1 MRADNSRHLTTAA
14 RQRAEQTRARAV
26 RALRRLDETGKSI
39 TFEAVAAEAGVSR
52 SWLYSQQ
59 DIRAEIQALRTRR
72 QPSPAAPLTPQ
83 RQRATE
89 ASLLRRLEATSQRM
103 PNPEEDNRQ
112 LRQALAEAL
121 GSARTAQTTGKAPRR
136 DTPGQQGAEPIGPR
150 GQQRRQSRVD
160 DTVHKTN
167 TQVNPLTGPTPKDN
181 GGFVRGEQRLA
192 GAGRDRV
199 QPHPRRRLPGL
210 GLPRQSHHRHHPR
223 PADQHP
229 GSAGP
234 LRPPPPDAPSAAL
247 AVGAGL
253 VPAVPGHSGTTP
265 TGLTRPP
272 ADRPNRNRSGKAGQ
286 TGPAGTPTPGVKI
299 KTPSQTRSNVARC
312 IQVQYAPRRDTT
324 ARRVLNRMAKS
335 NAGDQFST

>member
-103 PNPEEDNRQ
+103 RHLEEDNRQ

-121 GSARTAQTTGKAPRR
+121 GSARTAQTTGTAPRR
-136 DTPGQQGAEPIGPR
+136 A
-150 GQQRRQSRVD
+150 
-160 DTVHKTN
+160 
-167 TQVNPLTGPTPKDN
+167 
-181 GGFVRGEQRLA
+181 
-192 GAGRDRV
+192 
-199 QPHPRRRLPGL
+199 PRRRLPGL
-210 GLPRQSHHRHHPR
+210 GLPRQSHHRYHPR

-253 VPAVPGHSGTTP
+253 VP
-265 TGLTRPP
+265 
-272 ADRPNRNRSGKAGQ
+272 
-286 TGPAGTPTPGVKI
+286 
-299 KTPSQTRSNVARC
+299 
-312 IQVQYAPRRDTT
+312 
-324 ARRVLNRMAKS
+324 
-335 NAGDQFST
+335 